1 MSRRADRKATIAVV
15 ADKADVVRWKSWADQ
30 QSKRSIRITDE
41 TDRHTIS
48 REAYIYSLVILGYQ

>member
-15 ADKADVVRWKSWADQ
+15 ADKADVVRWKSWAGQ

-41 TDRHTIS
+41 TYRHTIFAFV
-48 REAYIYSLVILGYQ
+48 EKQV